1 MRILGST
8 GHSENNEDPLKAMQQ
23 EIGPDTERENNAAQ
37 IDKYSSTVKVRAS
50 QDRMLKEPRS

>member
-1 MRILGST
+1 MILKVS
-8 GHSENNEDPLKAMQQ
+8 KC
-23 EIGPDTERENNAAQ
+23 ERENNAAQ